1 MSPSKRRRRFA
12 TVSIVVVVLAVAGVF
27 VAMKAKA
34 SNKQEPKLPV
44 KVGKAETADVQVKVT
59 EVGNVQPEVKVDVKS
74 AVSGKVIAILHR
86 DGDLV
91 HRGDVLAR
99 VEPDLNQA
107 QSLAETKNGLTSAQI
122 RFEQAKKN
130 YDQDHSLF
138 EMGLLANKA
147 NRDSE
152 TEYRA
157 AKQEYEKALEKYSLV
172 EKSGIPINQ
181 RPDQFQGS
189 NIVAPM
195 DGLVLTK
202 NVEIGESITSG
213 VSSFNA
219 GTVLFT
225 VADLESLVVKVNLNE
240 VDIAKVHVGQ
250 PVRLTLDAYP
260 QKSFDGKVRFVAPAA
275 TLVDK
280 IKVFEIEV
288 ALEHLD
294 ESFRTGMSANVE
306 ILGDRRDAALSIPLE
321 ALQRREGATV
331 VYRLKSTVTPKET
344 EKAREALDGRS
355 KFVWLSENWK
365 DYFEPVT
372 IEAGIATLE
381 RVEVLAGLTAN
392 DQVALEDVTRKK
404 VEKDDEDN

>member
-1 MSPSKRRRRFA
+1 MSASKRSRRVL
-12 TVSIVVVVLAVAGVF
+12 TISVIVVVLAVAGVF

-34 SNKQEPKLPV
+34 GNKQEPKLPV
-44 KVGKAETADVQVKVT
+44 KVSKAEMADIQVKVT

-86 DGDLV
+86 DGDV
-91 HRGDVLAR
+91 VRNGDVLAR

-107 QSLAETKNGLTSAQI
+107 QSLAETKNSLTSAQI

-157 AKQEYEKALEKYSLV
+157 AKQEYEKAQEKYAIV

-195 DGLVLTK
+195 NGLVLTK

-225 VADLESLVVKVNLNE
+225 VADVTKMIIKAGVNE
-240 VDIAKVHVGQ
+240 VDIGKIRVGM
-250 PVRLTLDAYP
+250 PVNVSLDAYP
-260 QKSFDGKVRFVAPAA
+260 KNKFPGRIDRIAPAVRIDDKVR
-275 TLVDK
+275 
-280 IKVFEIEV
+280 VF
-288 ALEHLD
+288 D
-294 ESFRTGMSANVE
+294 VE
-306 ILGDRRDAALSIPLE
+306 IRLDA
-321 ALQRREGATV
+321 QGRE
-331 VYRLKSTVTPKET
+331 L
-344 EKAREALDGRS
+344 RS
-355 KFVWLSENWK
+355 
-365 DYFEPVT
+365 
-372 IEAGIATLE
+372 GM
-381 RVEVLAGLTAN
+381 TAN
-392 DQVALEDVTRKK
+392 LEMVGERKEK
-404 VEKDDEDN
+404 VLTVPVESVFQRDEGEIVYVKKTLDPKAMAEAS